1 MGSWKEEDIGDLAG
15 MQAVVTGANSGL
27 GYYTAMALAT
37 HGAHVVMACRDQQRS
52 RKPFDEV
59 SAKAT
64 GTVEL
69 RTLDLADLDSVA
81 DFATG
86 IRNDFSAVDLLVN
99 NAGVM
104 GGPQRTTAQG
114 LELQMGTNHLGH
126 FALTAQLWPV
136 LTAAKAA
143 RVVSLS
149 SIAAQNGRLNAAMTR
164 ETLVDPKPYRAF
176 GVYSNTK
183 QATLLFSQELSRRV
197 QSARRQ
203 VVSVAA
209 HPGVSSTNLFNR
221 QLREGH
227 LGFLVPLAGGL
238 GRLAFPAP
246 HTSAHPSIRAAT
258 DVSVPNGS
266 LVGPGA
272 VAEIWGSPE
281 VVSVFSTGRDVETA
295 ARLWSLS
302 EEITGSELA
311 V

>member
-1 MGSWKEEDIGDLAG
+1 MGSWNEDDIGDLTG
-15 MQAVVTGANSGL
+15 KQAVVTGANSGL
-27 GYYTAMALAT
+27 GFYTALALAK
-37 HGAHVVMACRDQQRS
+37 HGADVVMACRDEKRS
-52 RKPFDEV
+52 EKPFYEV
-59 SAKAT
+59 SSEAA

-81 DFATG
+81 AFAAG

-99 NAGVM
+99 NAGIM

-114 LELQMGTNHLGH
+114 FELQMGTNHLGH
-126 FALTAQLWPV
+126 FALTAQLWPL

-164 ETLVDPKPYRAF
+164 ETLVDPQPYSAF
-176 GVYSNTK
+176 EVYSNTK
-183 QATLLFSQELSRRV
+183 QATLLFSQEL
-197 QSARRQ
+197 ARRAQ
-203 VVSVAA
+203 AARRPVVSVAA
-209 HPGVSSTNLFNR
+209 HPGVSSTNLLNR

-258 DVSVPNGS
+258 DVSVSTGS
-266 LVGPGA
+266 LVGPRS
-272 VAEIWGSPE
+272 VAEIFGKPE
-281 VVSVFSTGRDVETA
+281 VVSLFVSGRDPETA
-295 ARLWSLS
+295 ARLWELS
-302 EEITGSELA
+302 EEITGSEFA